1 MSDLS
6 SKQQQFTRLIIK
18 LISYGL
24 DLGYEFTFGEALR
37 SDEQAE
43 INSLGQE
50 GREKLATLI
59 SPVFADLAAKI
70 RNNGKADGIRLSIHQ
85 DKLALD
91 LNLFKAGLYL
101 DKTSD
106 HLILGEYWE
115 SLDPDCRWGG
125 RFRDGNHYS
134 MIHFGRM

>member
-1 MSDLS
+1 MSDLGA
-6 SKQQQFTRLIIK
+6 KQQKFVRLTHK
-18 LISYGL
+18 LKEFGW
-24 DLGYEFTFGEALR
+24 DLGYEFAYGEGLR

-43 INSLGQE
+43 INYLGQE
-50 GREKLATLI
+50 GREKLAKLI
-59 SPVFADLAAKI
+59 EHEFADLAAKI

-91 LNLFKAGLYL
+91 LNLFKAGRYL

-115 SLDPDCRWGG
+115 SLDHDCRWGG

-134 MIHFGRM
+134 LEHQGRK